1 MLSASIFSAVVVAL
15 VGIFTAVIQWRQWKT
30 AKTKVQLDLY
40 NMRLPVYQ
48 ATRDLLAS
56 ITTDGFPGPADLWA
70 YAKATEQA
78 PFLFDDAFAAK
89 LAAIY
94 DRAAAASMDQKLL
107 GAGTAQ
113 ANKEAAARCVEHMA
127 WLREQYVAVPIMFA
141 PYLRLEG
148 RAGRYA

>member
-1 MLSASIFSAVVVAL
+1 MPGMSMFSAVVVAL
-15 VGIFTAVIQWRQWKT
+15 VGIFAAFIQWRQWNT

-40 NMRLPVYQ
+40 NMRLPVYL
-48 ATRDLLAS
+48 AARDLLAS
-56 ITTDGFPGPADLWA
+56 ITTHGFPGAADLLA
-70 YAKATEQA
+70 YARSTEQA

-94 DRAAAASMDQKLL
+94 DRAAAASADNKLV

-127 WLREQYVAVPIMFA
+127 WLREQYLAVPVMFA

-148 RAGRYA
+148 RAGR